1 MNYFLN
7 LIKNID
13 RWLIV
18 IVLCF
23 LGISVVM
30 ISSTAYAGSFVLT
43 RKIIV
48 QLVAYALG
56 FLILAVIVF
65 LDYKMFETME
75 RVIYIGSLLFLLTV
89 YTPLGDNQFGAQ
101 GWLQIGPLNLQPAEL
116 VKVSFILVFA
126 NYLCR
131 HMEELHTL
139 GSLIKC
145 GLYLA
150 PFVLLVLKQNDLG
163 NALVFCVIAAVMIFM
178 AGVDG
183 KLYATC
189 IGAVMACAPIAY
201 QFMET
206 HQKQR
211 IDAFLNPDNL
221 DLPGNYHVW
230 MSKIAIGS
238 GGLFGKGLFHGT
250 QKELKFI
257 PVKESDFIFAV
268 IVEELGFIGGACVI
282 GLYAAFLYRILK
294 IARNAK
300 DYYGGLIAIGIFAM
314 FLFQIFE
321 NIGMTI
327 GVMPVTGITLPFI
340 SYGGS
345 SIITNM
351 LALGLVLN
359 ISMRSKLINF

>member
-1 MNYFLN
+1 MKYFFT

-13 RWLIV
+13 KWLIF

-23 LGISVVM
+23 LGFSVVM

-48 QLVAYALG
+48 QIVAYILG
-56 FLILAVIVF
+56 FFLLGFILL
-65 LDYKMFETME
+65 LDYRMFERME
-75 RVIYIGSLLFLLTV
+75 KFIYAGSLLFLLTV
-89 YTPLGDNQFGAQ
+89 YTPLGDKQYGAQ
-101 GWLQIGPLNLQPAEL
+101 GWLKIGPLNLQPAEL
-116 VKVSFILVFA
+116 VKVAFVLVFA

-131 HMEELHTL
+131 HMDELHNFKAL
-139 GSLIKC
+139 VKC

-178 AGVDG
+178 AGVNG
-183 KLYATC
+183 KLYAGC
-189 IGAVMACAPIAY
+189 IGAVIAASPIAY
-201 QFMET
+201 HLMAD

-211 IDAFLNPDNL
+211 IDAFLNPNDLN
-221 DLPGNYHVW
+221 LPGNYHVW
-230 MSKIAIGS
+230 MSKVAIGS
-238 GGLFGKGLFHGT
+238 GGLLGKGLFKGT
-250 QKELKFI
+250 QKELKFL
-257 PVKESDFIFAV
+257 PVQESDFIFAV
-268 IVEELGFIGGACVI
+268 IVEELGFLGGGIII
-282 GLYAAFLYRILK
+282 GLYGVFLYRILR

-300 DYYGGLIAIGIFAM
+300 DYYGGLVAIGIFAM

-321 NIGMTI
+321 NIGMTM

-345 SIITNM
+345 SVVTNM
-351 LALGLVLN
+351 ISLALVLN
-359 ISMRSKLINF
+359 IGMRSKLINF

>member
-1 MNYFLN
+1 MKYFFT

-13 RWLIV
+13 RWLIG

-23 LGISVVM
+23 LCISVVM

-48 QLVAYALG
+48 QVVAYLLG
-56 FLILAVIVF
+56 FFLLSVILL
-65 LDYKMFETME
+65 LDYKMFEKME
-75 RVIYIGSLLFLLTV
+75 KIIYVGSLLFLLTV
-89 YTPLGDNQFGAQ
+89 YTPLGDNQYGAQ
-101 GWLQIGPLNLQPAEL
+101 GWLKIGPLNLQPAEL
-116 VKVSFILVFA
+116 VKVAFILVFA

-139 GSLIKC
+139 KSLVKC

-178 AGVDG
+178 AGANG
-183 KLYATC
+183 KLYAC
-189 IGAVMACAPIAY
+189 CVGAVVAAMPIAY
-201 QFMET
+201 QFLAS
-206 HQKQR
+206 HQKER
-211 IDAFLNPDNL
+211 IDAFLNPNDLN
-221 DLPGNYHVW
+221 LPGNYHVW
-230 MSKIAIGS
+230 MSKVAIGS
-238 GGLFGKGLFHGT
+238 GGLLGKGLFKGT
-250 QKELKFI
+250 QKELKFL
-257 PVKESDFIFAV
+257 PVQESDFIFAV
-268 IVEELGFIGGACVI
+268 IVEELGFLGGGIII
-282 GLYAAFLYRILK
+282 GLYGAFLYRILK
-294 IARNAK
+294 IAHNAK

-321 NIGMTI
+321 NIGMTM

-345 SIITNM
+345 SILTNM
-351 LALGLVLN
+351 ISLALVLN
-359 ISMRSKLINF
+359 IGMRSKLINF